1 MTTEVQLKDTVR
13 ENPEKEVE
21 APAAAKLN
29 QDFPLDQQV
38 KDNKSGLLTQSINAP
53 TNETSR
59 SDVAPSVASHLDA
72 ANIQSEG
79 FDRSSN
85 QQQSV
90 TNLFVPDV
98 PAGEMTDLITRHCV
112 LTEEEVD
119 AIVLWLISSYQINCF
134 RIFPKLALIS
144 PEKRCGKTTTLEVI
158 HSLAKEGRLVSNISL
173 AALFRITQQIQPTL
187 FIDEADMLLKN
198 ADPTLV
204 GLINSSHT
212 KAGANVIRC
221 VGEDFQTQIFNAWMP
236 MVLASIG
243 ELQPTIMD
251 RSIVINLRRKKA
263 HEHAEPVPVNL
274 LDLKES
280 VRKKIQHWSTFNAS
294 AFRAPPVIPPN
305 VGNDRAADNWTPLF
319 KVAKVI
325 GGAWPDRCEK
335 AYRALTTT
343 LEMELPTQLLNDIRV
358 IFQNHDDVRITSSKL
373 IEELRKCATS
383 PWQTHGG
390 SKGLSA
396 NQMAKLLGPYGI
408 KPKTIR
414 FGSQTLRG
422 YEKDQFADAFERY
435 LP

>member
-1 MTTEVQLKDTVR
+1 MTANETLKGMTH
-13 ENPEKEVE
+13 ENVE
-21 APAAAKLN
+21 DATPSMSSH
-29 QDFPLDQQV
+29 LDVANTRAENSNPSSKQRQ
-38 KDNKSGLLTQSINAP
+38 KATNPFIPCAP
-53 TNETSR
+53 TN
-59 SDVAPSVASHLDA
+59 
-72 ANIQSEG
+72 
-79 FDRSSN
+79 
-85 QQQSV
+85 
-90 TNLFVPDV
+90 
-98 PAGEMTDLITRHCV
+98 EMTDLITRHCV

-119 AIVLWLISSYQINCF
+119 AIVLWLISSYQINSF

-158 HSLAKEGRLVSNISL
+158 HSLANEGRLVSNISP
-173 AALFRITQQIQPTL
+173 AAIFRITQQVQPTL

-221 VGEDFQTQIFNAWMP
+221 VGEDFQTQNFNTWMP

-263 HEHAEPVPVNL
+263 HEHAEQVPVDL
-274 LDLKES
+274 LDLKEP
-280 VRKKIQHWSTFNAS
+280 VRTKIQHWSTFNAS
-294 AFRAPPVIPPN
+294 AFRAPPVTPPN

-319 KVAKVI
+319 TVAKVI

-343 LEMELPTQLLNDIRV
+343 LELELPTQLLNDIRA
-358 IFQNHDDVRITSSKL
+358 IFQTYDDVRITSSKL
-373 IEELRKCATS
+373 IQELRKDSTG
-383 PWQTHGG
+383 PWQTCGG